1 MQCPGIVIRV
11 RPSGYVGSIQDA
23 MKLWEEDAF
32 CRLGLETGRADKF
45 LCAAMR
51 QSLFAV
57 DYRQAPRPRSNGQC
71 RQGGRGRQPYI
82 YPPWSEVGEYQGV
95 LGRGQR
101 RESQPFHAA

>member
-51 QSLFAV
+51 QIPI
-57 DYRQAPRPRSNGQC
+57 R
-71 RQGGRGRQPYI
+71 GGL
-82 YPPWSEVGEYQGV
+82 SSSTT
-95 LGRGQR
+95 
-101 RESQPFHAA
+101 SQE